1 MSYGLNQCLLDLR
14 LGFLTWWI
22 RFEVIEIMGLREFWV
37 LGDFGWRPRRRM
49 WRGSPDRTREVTKVE
64 EREVFGEKGRFVCFT
79 FYFWRKFI
87 FNFTTIGV
95 SRLDGIDYYLLLHIQ
110 ENTNYCLVKLQ
121 F

>member
-22 RFEVIEIMGLREFWV
+22 RFEVIEIMGFGRI
-37 LGDFGWRPRRRM
+37 LGFGWRPRRRR
-49 WRGSPDRTREVTKVE
+49 WRGSPDRTREVTSEE
-64 EREVFGEKGRFVCFT
+64 EREVFGERGRFVCST

-95 SRLDGIDYYLLLHIQ
+95 SKLDGIDYYLLLY
-110 ENTNYCLVKLQ
+110 NSRKYKLL
-121 F
+121 FGITTDS